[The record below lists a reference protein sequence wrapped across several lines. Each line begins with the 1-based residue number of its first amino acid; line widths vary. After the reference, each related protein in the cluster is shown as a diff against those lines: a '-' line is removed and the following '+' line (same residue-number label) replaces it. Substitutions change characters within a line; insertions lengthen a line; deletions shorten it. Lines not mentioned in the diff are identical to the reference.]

1 MNWKLL
7 FAGTMMTCVVLLS
20 IGNCSALELKFRR
33 PAGDH
38 PALALDSGLWRTG
51 FLTEKGNL
59 QSSDAD
65 ALLSAQTES
74 QLSRSR
80 APTRERESSFT
91 VPADAPGISW
101 FVEMPVVDVA
111 EVMLPDLSGD
121 LLELSSD
128 TESAA
133 GDATLSDWQQA
144 AAVSVGGKGKTL
156 NSNGP
161 SLLSLVVGVA
171 GLIVIVGA
179 YMTSGK
185 KKS

>member
-20 IGNCSALELKFRR
+20 TGDCSALELKARR

-38 PALALDSGLWRTG
+38 PALTLDSGLWRTG
-51 FLTEKGNL
+51 FLTKKGNL

-65 ALLSAQTES
+65 ALLSAPTES
-74 QLSRSR
+74 PLSSSR
-80 APTRERESSFT
+80 APTRERESSFA
-91 VPADAPGISW
+91 VPSDAPGISL

-121 LLELSSD
+121 LLEISND
-128 TESAA
+128 PESAA

-144 AAVSVGGKGKTL
+144 AAVSVGRKGKTL

-161 SLLSLVVGVA
+161 SLLSLVVGVV
-171 GLIVIVGA
+171 GLIVIVGT

-185 KKS
+185 KK